1 MPRKTHAL
9 LLVGRDNW
17 QKDEALNQKLLSRLR
32 KTPIDIYW
40 EDPAGAAIYRL
51 RQLEQKI
58 TGLPKCVKKL
68 NLRLTQLCYALFHP
82 SYFSYLF
89 RRRKQAIE
97 SRCNYLERRIRG
109 LGIADCV
116 TVLSRSSG
124 GRVSSLIADKMA
136 LKQIICLGYPF
147 KHPEQPDEPERYLH
161 LSTLNTPM
169 LIIQGAQDEYGGLGV
184 SERYVLSPRVELSF
198 FDTDHNFNIDDHTA
212 DSIVGQIIRIACPP
226 ELRP

>member
-1 MPRKTHAL
+1 MPRKTLAL

-17 QKDEALNQKLLSRLR
+17 QKDEALNQKLLTRLR
-32 KTPIDIYW
+32 KTPIEIYW
-40 EDPAGAAIYRL
+40 EDPAGAVIYQL

-58 TGLPKCVKKL
+58 SALPAWVKTF
-68 NLRLTQLCYALFHP
+68 NLRIVQLFYALLHP

-89 RRRKQAIE
+89 RRKKQAIE
-97 SRCNYLERRIRG
+97 SRCNYLEQRIRE

-161 LSTLNTPM
+161 LSAINTPM
-169 LIIQGAQDEYGGLGV
+169 LIIQGAQDEYGGLDV
-184 SERYVLSPRVELSF
+184 PERYMLGPRVELSF
-198 FDTDHNFNIDDHTA
+198 FDTDHNFNIDDQTA
-212 DSIVGQIIRIACPP
+212 DSIVEKIISMICPSQLHP
-226 ELRP
+226 

>member
-9 LLVGRDNW
+9 LLVGRDDW

-68 NLRLTQLCYALFHP
+68 NLRLTQLCYALFQP

-136 LKQIICLGYPF
+136 LRQIICLGYPF
-147 KHPEQPDEPERYLH
+147 KHPEKPDEPERYLH

-184 SERYVLSPRVELSF
+184 PERYVLSPRVELSF
-198 FDTDHNFNIDDHTA
+198 FDTDHNFNIDDQKA
-212 DSIVGQIIRIACPP
+212 DFIVGQIIRIVCSPK
-226 ELRP
+226 LRP

>member
-17 QKDEALNQKLLSRLR
+17 QKDEALNQKLLTRLR
-32 KTPIDIYW
+32 KTPIEIYW

-51 RQLEQKI
+51 RQFEHKI
-58 TGLPKCVKKL
+58 TGIPKWVKTF
-68 NLRLTQLCYALFHP
+68 NLRVVQLCYALLHP

-89 RRRKQAIE
+89 RRKKQAIE
-97 SRCNYLERRIRG
+97 SRCNYLEQRILE

-147 KHPEQPDEPERYLH
+147 KNPQQPDEPERYLH
-161 LSTLNTPM
+161 LSAINTPM
-169 LIIQGAQDEYGGLGV
+169 IIIQGAQDEYGGLDV
-184 SERYVLSPRVELSF
+184 PERYMLSPRVELSF
-198 FDTDHNFNIDDHTA
+198 VDTDHNFNIDDQTA
-212 DSIVGQIIRIACPP
+212 DSIVEKIISMICPS

>member
-17 QKDEALNQKLLSRLR
+17 QKDEALNQKLLTRLR
-32 KTPIDIYW
+32 KTPIEIYW
-40 EDPAGAAIYRL
+40 EDPAGAVIYQL

-58 TGLPKCVKKL
+58 STLPAWIKTF
-68 NLRLTQLCYALFHP
+68 NLRIVQLFYALLHP

-89 RRRKQAIE
+89 RRKKMAIE
-97 SRCNYLERRIRG
+97 SRCNYLEQRIRE

-161 LSTLNTPM
+161 LSAINTPM
-169 LIIQGAQDEYGGLGV
+169 LIIQGAQDEYGGLDV
-184 SERYVLSPRVELSF
+184 PKRYMLSPRVELSF
-198 FDTDHNFNIDDHTA
+198 FETDHNFNIDDQTA
-212 DSIVGQIIRIACPP
+212 DSIVEKIISMICPSQ
-226 ELRP
+226 LRP

>member
-1 MPRKTHAL
+1 MPRKTQAL

-17 QKDEALNQKLLSRLR
+17 QKDEALNQKLLTRLR
-32 KTPIDIYW
+32 KPIEIYW
-40 EDPAGAAIYRL
+40 EDPAGAVIYRL

-58 TGLPKCVKKL
+58 SGLPKGVKTF
-68 NLRLTQLCYALFHP
+68 NLRIVQLFYALLHP

-89 RRRKQAIE
+89 RRKKQAIE
-97 SRCNYLERRIRG
+97 SRCNYLEQRIRE

-184 SERYVLSPRVELSF
+184 PERYVLSPRVELSF

-212 DSIVGQIIRIACPP
+212 DSIVGQIIRIVCPP

>member
-17 QKDEALNQKLLSRLR
+17 QKDEALNQKLLTRLR
-32 KTPIDIYW
+32 KTPIEIYW
-40 EDPAGAAIYRL
+40 EDPAGAVIYQL

-58 TGLPKCVKKL
+58 SALPAWIKTF
-68 NLRLTQLCYALFHP
+68 NLRIVQLFYALLHP

-89 RRRKQAIE
+89 RRKKQAIE
-97 SRCNYLERRIRG
+97 SRCNYLEQRIRE

-161 LSTLNTPM
+161 LSAINTPM
-169 LIIQGAQDEYGGLGV
+169 LIIQGAQDEYGGLDV
-184 SERYVLSPRVELSF
+184 PKRYMLSPRVELSF
-198 FDTDHNFNIDDHTA
+198 FETDHNFNIDDQTA
-212 DSIVGQIIRIACPP
+212 DSIVEKIISMICPSQ
-226 ELRP
+226 LRP

>member
-1 MPRKTHAL
+1 MPRKTQAL

-17 QKDEALNQKLLSRLR
+17 QKDEALNQKLLTRLR
-32 KTPIDIYW
+32 KIPIEIYW

-51 RQLEQKI
+51 RQFEHKI
-58 TGLPKCVKKL
+58 TGIPKWVKTF
-68 NLRLTQLCYALFHP
+68 NLRVVQLCYALLHP

-89 RRRKQAIE
+89 RRKKQAIE
-97 SRCNYLERRIRG
+97 SRCNYLEQRIRE

-116 TVLSRSSG
+116 NVLSRSSG

-147 KHPEQPDEPERYLH
+147 KHPQQPDEPERYLH
-161 LSTLNTPM
+161 LSAINTPM
-169 LIIQGAQDEYGGLGV
+169 IIIQGAQDEYGGLDV
-184 SERYVLSPRVELSF
+184 PERYMLSPRVELSF
-198 FDTDHNFNIDDHTA
+198 VDTDHNFNIDDQTA
-212 DSIVGQIIRIACPP
+212 DSIVEKIISMICPS

>member
-17 QKDEALNQKLLSRLR
+17 QKDEALNQKLLTRLR
-32 KTPIDIYW
+32 KTPIEIYW
-40 EDPAGAAIYRL
+40 EDPAGAVIYQL

-58 TGLPKCVKKL
+58 STLPAWIKTF
-68 NLRLTQLCYALFHP
+68 NLRIVQLFYALLHP

-89 RRRKQAIE
+89 RRKKMAIE
-97 SRCNYLERRIRG
+97 SRCNYLEQRIRE

-161 LSTLNTPM
+161 LSAINTPM
-169 LIIQGAQDEYGGLGV
+169 LIIQGAQDEYGGLDV
-184 SERYVLSPRVELSF
+184 PKRYMLSPRVELSF
-198 FDTDHNFNIDDHTA
+198 FETDHNFNIDDQTA
-212 DSIVGQIIRIACPP
+212 DSIVEKIISMIGPSQ
-226 ELRP
+226 LRP

>member
-17 QKDEALNQKLLSRLR
+17 QKDEALNQKLLTRLR
-32 KTPIDIYW
+32 KTPIEIYW
-40 EDPAGAAIYRL
+40 EDPAGAVIYQL
-51 RQLEQKI
+51 RRLEQKI
-58 TGLPKCVKKL
+58 SALPAWIKTF
-68 NLRLTQLCYALFHP
+68 NLRIVQLFYALLHP

-89 RRRKQAIE
+89 RRKKQAIE
-97 SRCNYLERRIRG
+97 SRCNYLEQRIRE

-161 LSTLNTPM
+161 LSAINTPM
-169 LIIQGAQDEYGGLGV
+169 LIIQGAQDEYGGLDV
-184 SERYVLSPRVELSF
+184 PKRYMLSPRVELSF
-198 FDTDHNFNIDDHTA
+198 FETDHNFNIDDQTA
-212 DSIVGQIIRIACPP
+212 DSIVEKIISMIGPCQ
-226 ELRP
+226 LRP

>member
-9 LLVGRDNW
+9 LLVGRDDW
-17 QKDEALNQKLLSRLR
+17 QKDEALNQKLLTRLR
-32 KTPIDIYW
+32 KAPIEIYW

-51 RQLEQKI
+51 RQLEQK
-58 TGLPKCVKKL
+58 TSGLPKGVKTF
-68 NLRLTQLCYALFHP
+68 NLRILQLCYALFHP

-89 RRRKQAIE
+89 RRKKQAIG
-97 SRCNYLERRIRG
+97 SRCNSLELRIRE

-116 TVLSRSSG
+116 TLLSRSSG

-161 LSTLNTPM
+161 LSTINTPM
-169 LIIQGAQDEYGGLGV
+169 LIIQGAQDEYGGLDV
-184 SERYVLSPRVELSF
+184 PERYMLSPRVELSF
-198 FDTDHNFNIDDHTA
+198 IDTDHNFNIDDHTA
-212 DSIVGQIIRIACPP
+212 DSIVGEIIRMICPS

>member
-17 QKDEALNQKLLSRLR
+17 QKDEALNQKLLTRLR
-32 KTPIDIYW
+32 KTPIEIYW
-40 EDPAGAAIYRL
+40 EDPAGAVIYQL

-58 TGLPKCVKKL
+58 SVLPAWIKTF
-68 NLRLTQLCYALFHP
+68 NLRIVQLFYALLHP

-89 RRRKQAIE
+89 RRKKQAIE
-97 SRCNYLERRIRG
+97 SRCNYLEQRIRE

-161 LSTLNTPM
+161 LSAINTPM
-169 LIIQGAQDEYGGLGV
+169 LIIQGAQDEYGGLDV
-184 SERYVLSPRVELSF
+184 PKRYMLSPRVELSF
-198 FDTDHNFNIDDHTA
+198 FETDHNFNIDDQTA
-212 DSIVGQIIRIACPP
+212 DSIVEKIISMIGPSQ
-226 ELRP
+226 LRP